1 MSTSLEVFFDGSCPM
16 CRREIAYYQRLDISR
31 KLAWVDVSLNDA
43 GCPDGYCQQDLLK
56 RFHVRTTDG
65 RMFSGAA
72 GFALMW
78 TLLPGVWKYAGHIAS
93 FWPVTSM
100 LELAYKAFLPL
111 RPWLQRRARAV
122 LDN

>member
-1 MSTSLEVFFDGSCPM
+1 M

-43 GCPDGYCQQDLLK
+43 SCPDGYCQQDLLR

-72 GFALMW
+72 GFALIW

>member
-1 MSTSLEVFFDGSCPM
+1 MSTSLEVFFDGYCPM
-16 CRREIAYYQRLDISR
+16 CRREIAYYQRLDISC

-43 GCPDGYCQQDLLK
+43 SCPDGYCQQDLLK

-72 GFALMW
+72 DFALMW

>member
-1 MSTSLEVFFDGSCPM
+1 M

-72 GFALMW
+72 GFSLMW